1 LFATKDEDLEGDED
15 NTRMKATTQEMN
27 TWRRKGPLGKLHNI
41 NKWIFGSDLRLSQFL
56 TFSNRRIPR
65 DNSTRWNSW
74 QREISVALNPEIR
87 GAIHSFIQNYGD
99 KDILEDLLSNEDW
112 DQLESI
118 NQMLTVLQ
126 QSTKSLEGSFASL
139 YKVIPAMDFI
149 LQHFEQGRQDHSGTL
164 MAPLYQSGWEK
175 MRKYYNLLESTPA
188 YVAAIVLHP
197 GYKWD
202 YIKAEW
208 DPEWVVK
215 SEVIHLSL

>member
-1 LFATKDEDLEGDED
+1 
-15 NTRMKATTQEMN
+15 
-27 TWRRKGPLGKLHNI
+27 
-41 NKWIFGSDLRLSQFL
+41 
-56 TFSNRRIPR
+56 
-65 DNSTRWNSW
+65 
-74 QREISVALNPEIR
+74 VALNPEIR

-99 KDILEDLLSNEDW
+99 KDILEDLLTNEDW

-118 NQMLTVLQ
+118 NQMLTILQ

-215 SEVIHLSL
+215 SEVIYLSLYWILLIYPPLIYRKQSSNSGNPDIKWSLPYYQLPCLIQLQIQLFRLMGPYLSSINSDLKLWQR